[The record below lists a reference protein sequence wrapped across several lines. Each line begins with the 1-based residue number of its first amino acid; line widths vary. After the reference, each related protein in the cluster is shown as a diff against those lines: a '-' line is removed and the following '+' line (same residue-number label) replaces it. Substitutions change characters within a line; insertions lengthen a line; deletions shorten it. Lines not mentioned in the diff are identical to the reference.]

1 MILAKAAELST
12 QPSTEDDPQ
21 RELSLA
27 EMKAIASEAGLDPEL
42 IERAA
47 HLLPGVRGSAPMG
60 RIFGGPLSAQVD
72 LYVPV
77 LLSHEA
83 AQRLLSIVR
92 ATLMAQGRGEVA
104 GATMSFSSYESG
116 RKVFISAHPDGDGTR
131 LRIVVDNRSRLVIPI
146 IIGSAGALVTLTLAL
161 PAAVEVGNPWAP
173 YVALGGGTAI
183 IAGLMWRS
191 IRKSV
196 QRTLGALDN
205 LVDALRSFVRDEGA
219 S

>member
-12 QPSTEDDPQ
+12 QPSKEDDPQ

-47 HLLPGVRGSAPMG
+47 HLLPGVRGSVPMG

-92 ATLMAQGRGEVA
+92 ATLMTQGRGEVA
-104 GATMSFSSYESG
+104 GATMSFSSWESG

-131 LRIVVDNRSRLVIPI
+131 LRIVVDNRSRLVRPI
-146 IIGSAGALVTLTLAL
+146 IIGLAGLITLNLAL
-161 PAAVEVGNPWAP
+161 PAAVEVGTPWAP

-196 QRTLGALDN
+196 QRTLVALDN